1 MDFELSEEHKMIQSL
16 ARDFVTEQLRPLERD
31 LLGRAA
37 DLSDARAVLPPEK
50 EAALISMVAGM
61 GLWNIGVPEEFGGA
75 GLDNL
80 GICLVE
86 EELAQ
91 TVVPFRFGDV
101 SPLLFECTPEQRE
114 RYLEP
119 VLSGEKRALL
129 AVVGPE
135 GPSREAL
142 DAVTA
147 APEDGGYRLHGS
159 KVSFSRYG
167 EDYFGVV
174 FARDGDGYTCFL
186 VDRDTPGF
194 TVTGDEERCGWAAQ
208 VHGTLALHFDNCFVC
223 GGNILGE
230 PGKAFRLGKKWLPQR
245 RVVRSARSVGI
256 GRRLLE
262 EAATQA
268 QSLVVFGKPISIRL
282 NIQAALADMA
292 VNIHAAA
299 LMVYEAACNA
309 DAGKSVARAASVVKL
324 ATTQML
330 HSVSDR
336 VSHIFNGPSFM
347 KGLPM
352 ERLCR
357 SILEDHALEVSLA
370 RLRNRIARD
379 VLEGVR
385 V

>member
-37 DLSDARAVLPPEK
+37 DRSDARAVLPPEK
-50 EAALISMVAGM
+50 EAALAGMVAGM
-61 GLWNIGVPEEFGGA
+61 GLWNIGVPEELGGA

-80 GICLVE
+80 GVCLVE

-101 SPLLFECTPEQRE
+101 SPLLFDCTPEQRE
-114 RYLEP
+114 AYLDP
-119 VLSGEKRALL
+119 VLTGEKRALL
-129 AVVGPE
+129 AVIGPDTPNR
-135 GPSREAL
+135 PSL

-147 APEDGGYRLHGS
+147 APDNGGYRLNGE

-167 EDYFGVV
+167 PDCFGVV
-174 FARDGDGYTCFL
+174 FARTGDGHTCFL
-186 VDRDTPGF
+186 VDRGTPGF
-194 TVTGDEERCGWAAQ
+194 TVTGGEERCGWAAQ
-208 VHGTLALHFDNCFVC
+208 VHRPLTLVFNDCYVTEDK
-223 GGNILGE
+223 ILGE
-230 PGKAFRLGKKWLPQR
+230 VGKAFRLGQRWLPQR

-268 QSLVVFGKPISIRL
+268 QNLVVFGKPISLRL
-282 NIQAALADMA
+282 NIQASLADMA

-299 LMVYEAACNA
+299 LMVYEAACKA
-309 DAGKSVARAASVVKL
+309 DTGKSVARAASVVKL

-330 HSVSDR
+330 HSVADR
-336 VSHIFNGPSFM
+336 VSHIFSGPSFTRD
-347 KGLPM
+347 LPM

-357 SILEDHALEVSLA
+357 SILEDHALEQSLA
-370 RLRNRIARD
+370 RLRHRIAAD
-379 VLEGVR
+379 ILDGVR

>member
-37 DLSDARAVLPPEK
+37 DLSDAAAVLPPEK
-50 EAALISMVAGM
+50 EAALAHMVEGM
-61 GLWNIGVPEEFGGA
+61 GLWNIGVPEELGGA

-80 GICLVE
+80 GVCLVE

-101 SPLLFECTPEQRE
+101 SPLLFECTPAQRQT
-114 RYLEP
+114 YLAP
-119 VLSGEKRALL
+119 VLGGEKRALL
-129 AVVGPE
+129 AVIGPDD
-135 GPSREAL
+135 PSRKSL

-147 APEDGGYRLHGS
+147 APENGGYRLKGT
-159 KVSFSRYG
+159 KVSFSRFG

-174 FARDGDGYTCFL
+174 FARSGDGYTCFL
-186 VDRDTPGF
+186 VDKDTPGF
-194 TVTGDEERCGWAAQ
+194 TVTGAETRCGWAAH
-208 VHGTLALHFDNCFVC
+208 VHRPLTLVFADCYVPEEK
-223 GGNILGE
+223 ILGRAGE
-230 PGKAFRLGKKWLPQR
+230 AFHLGQKWLPQR

-262 EAATQA
+262 EAAAHA
-268 QSLVVFGKPISIRL
+268 QSLVVFGKPISLRL

-299 LMVYEAACNA
+299 LMVYEAACSA

-330 HSVSDR
+330 HSVADR
-336 VSHIFNGPSFM
+336 VSHIFNGPSFTR
-347 KGLPM
+347 GLPM

-357 SILEDHALEVSLA
+357 SILEDHALELSLA
-370 RLRNRIARD
+370 RLRHRIAAD
-379 VLEGVR
+379 ILEGVR

>member
-31 LLGRAA
+31 LLGRSA

-50 EAALISMVAGM
+50 EAALASMVNGM
-61 GLWNIGVPEEFGGA
+61 GLWNIGVPEELGGA

-80 GICLVE
+80 GVCLVE

-114 RYLEP
+114 RFLAP
-119 VLSGEKRALL
+119 VLTGERRALV
-129 AVVGPE
+129 AVIGPDD
-135 GPSREAL
+135 PSRKSL

-147 APEDGGYRLHGS
+147 APDSGGYRLNGT
-159 KVSFSRYG
+159 KVSFSRFG
-167 EDYFGVV
+167 EDYFGII
-174 FARDGDGYTCFL
+174 FARTSEGYTCFL
-186 VDRDTPGF
+186 VDHDTPGF
-194 TVTGDEERCGWAAQ
+194 TVVGAVERCGWSAP
-208 VHGTLALHFDNCFVC
+208 VHRPLTLVFQGCYVPADQ
-223 GGNILGE
+223 ILGT
-230 PGKAFRLGKKWLPQR
+230 PGQAFRLGQQWLPQR
-245 RVVRSARSVGI
+245 RVVRSARSVGV

-262 EAATQA
+262 EAATHA
-268 QSLVVFGKPISIRL
+268 QSLVVFGKPISLRL
-282 NIQAALADMA
+282 NVQAALADMA

-299 LMVYEAACNA
+299 LMVYEAACSA
-309 DAGKSVARAASVVKL
+309 DTGKSVARAASVVKL
-324 ATTQML
+324 ATTAML
-330 HSVSDR
+330 HSVADR
-336 VSHIFNGPSFM
+336 VSHVFNGPAFI

-357 SILEDHALEVSLA
+357 SILEDHALELTLA
-370 RLRNRIARD
+370 KLRNRIAAD
-379 VLEGVR
+379 ILEGVR

>member
-37 DLSDARAVLPPEK
+37 DLSDARAVLPPDK
-50 EAALISMVAGM
+50 EAALVRMVEGM
-61 GLWNIGVPEEFGGA
+61 GLWNIGVPEELGGA
-75 GLDNL
+75 ELDNL
-80 GICLVE
+80 GVCLVE

-101 SPLLFECTPEQRE
+101 SPLLFECTPAQRE
-114 RYLEP
+114 GYLDP

-129 AVVGPE
+129 AVIGPDD
-135 GPSREAL
+135 PSRKSF

-147 APEDGGYRLHGS
+147 EPESGGYRLNGT
-159 KVSFSRYG
+159 KVSFSRFG
-167 EDYFGVV
+167 PDYFGVV
-174 FARDGDGYTCFL
+174 FARTGEGYTCFL
-186 VDRDTPGF
+186 VDRGIPGF
-194 TVTGDEERCGWAAQ
+194 TVSGAGERCGWAAQ
-208 VHGTLALHFDNCFVC
+208 VHRSVTLVFKDCYVHEDQ
-223 GGNILGE
+223 ILGK
-230 PGKAFRLGKKWLPQR
+230 PGEAFRLGQKWLPQR

-262 EAATQA
+262 EAATHA
-268 QSLVVFGKPISIRL
+268 QNLVVFGKPVSFRL
-282 NIQAALADMA
+282 NIQAALADMG

-299 LMVYEAACNA
+299 LMVYEAACSA
-309 DAGKSVARAASVVKL
+309 DAGKSMARAASVVKL

-330 HSVSDR
+330 HSVADR
-336 VSHIFNGPSFM
+336 VSHVFNGPSFI
-347 KGLPM
+347 KSLPM

-357 SILEDHALEVSLA
+357 SILEDHALELSLA
-370 RLRNRIARD
+370 RLRSRIAAD
-379 VLEGVR
+379 ILEGIR

>member
-31 LLGRAA
+31 LLGRSA
-37 DLSDARAVLPPEK
+37 DLSDAGDALPPEK
-50 EAALISMVAGM
+50 EAALVSMVAGM
-61 GLWNIGVPEEFGGA
+61 GLWNIGVPEELGGA

-80 GICLVE
+80 GVCLVE

-101 SPLLFECTPEQRE
+101 SPLLFECNPEQRE
-114 RYLEP
+114 RYLDP
-119 VLSGEKRALL
+119 VLTGEKRALL
-129 AVVGPE
+129 AVVGAA
-135 GPSREAL
+135 GPARDSL
-142 DAVTA
+142 DAVTGI
-147 APEDGGYRLHGS
+147 PEEGGFRLNGS
-159 KVSFSRYG
+159 KVSFSRFG
-167 EDYFGVV
+167 EDYFAIV
-174 FARDGDGYTCFL
+174 FARTEKGYTCFL

-194 TVTGDEERCGWAAQ
+194 RVTGGEERHGWMAQ
-208 VHGTLALHFDNCFVC
+208 VHGTLTLHFEDCLVPVE
-223 GGNILGE
+223 NILGQ
-230 PGKAFRLGKKWLPQR
+230 PCQAFRLGQPWLAQR

-262 EAATQA
+262 EAAAHA
-268 QSLVVFGKPISIRL
+268 QSLTVFGKPISIRL

-309 DAGKSVARAASVVKL
+309 DTGKSVARAASVVKL

-330 HSVSDR
+330 HSVADR
-336 VSHIFNGPSFM
+336 VSHIFNGPSFV

-357 SILEDHALEVSLA
+357 SILEDHALDVSLA

-379 VLEGVR
+379 ILEGVR